1 LGKNLPTKLS
11 CSIFKDHYSG
21 KQMRAIGG
29 IFYAP
34 SYIPKGEGAWHIK
47 IFAGATSSDILTL
60 LETVITVM
68 GRGETTAKTWAKRR
82 FTDTGEPYWSRS
94 VCRPLDDYT
103 GDELFTMVALPVD
116 IEASMILEVSQTET
130 VTAGTETGGGWS
142 LRTLRQDAGL
152 TLEEVAARAGYPSAY
167 LAKVENGSITP
178 PDSIIVKYTNAVV
191 DGMRARKETA

>member
-1 LGKNLPTKLS
+1 MSRIFEHIVASPMTDGPRQQLEAEAQRAGLGKNLPTKLS

-68 GRGETTAKTWAKRR
+68 GRGLSAVSRILGNPTGHAVFAAHWMTTPVTNCSRWLPCPWISKR
-82 FTDTGEPYWSRS
+82 P
-94 VCRPLDDYT
+94 
-103 GDELFTMVALPVD
+103 
-116 IEASMILEVSQTET
+116 
-130 VTAGTETGGGWS
+130 
-142 LRTLRQDAGL
+142 
-152 TLEEVAARAGYPSAY
+152 
-167 LAKVENGSITP
+167 
-178 PDSIIVKYTNAVV
+178 
-191 DGMRARKETA
+191 